1 MMYRALHLQFYLL
14 TAALVGLTSSQATAG
29 FTFIES
35 IHGEFSTESSA
46 PTPFGIATPGS
57 NVVMG
62 AVGNLDADIFSFVI
76 PTGFRLD
83 SILLTSFSTSAPSAR
98 MFAALAEGDTFPY
111 SFDEINSLEN
121 PPDLSLTMGA
131 GLIGARFSDSQGG
144 FFGAGVGDDILTFFG
159 GPNRLGGTG
168 FSTPLPAGT
177 YTMFIQETGPISNY
191 GLSINVAAVPEPSSA
206 ALMSLI
212 VLGGSFYRRRA
223 LRL

>member
-1 MMYRALHLQFYLL
+1 M
-14 TAALVGLTSSQATAG
+14 
-29 FTFIES
+29 
-35 IHGEFSTESSA
+35 
-46 PTPFGIATPGS
+46 ATPGS

-83 SILLTSFSTSAPSAR
+83 SIFLTSYSTSAPSVR
-98 MFAALAEGDTFPY
+98 MFSALAAGATFPY
-111 SFDEINSLEN
+111 SFDEINSSEN

-131 GLIGARFSDSQGG
+131 GMVGARFPRSGGG

-159 GPNRLGGTG
+159 GSDRLGGTG

-177 YTMFIQETGPISNY
+177 YTMFIQETGPTSSY

-212 VLGGSFYRRRA
+212 VLGGSCYRRRA
-223 LRL
+223 MGS